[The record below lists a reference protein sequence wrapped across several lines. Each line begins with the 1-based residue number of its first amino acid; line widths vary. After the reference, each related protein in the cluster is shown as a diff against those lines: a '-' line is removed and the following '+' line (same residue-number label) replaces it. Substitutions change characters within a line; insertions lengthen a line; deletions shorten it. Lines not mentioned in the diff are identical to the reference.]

1 MANAKRQ
8 ISTYTTYVA
17 GPPEKTFPLL
27 CPEQECDW
35 IEGWP
40 EKRKHIYTDSGFA
53 ELDCIFT
60 ATVFDRL
67 GPETWCCS
75 RYEPSKAI
83 DYLRMSPHTVI
94 RLELRLEPAG
104 PGTHITAKLVFSA
117 LDKKGEEFLET
128 CHHDTCEQHFKPCFI
143 MLDHFLRTGKML
155 PMAEALAR
163 AG

>member
-1 MANAKRQ
+1 MTNIKRL
-8 ISTYTTYVA
+8 ISSYSSYVA

-27 CPEQECDW
+27 CPERECEW
-35 IEGWP
+35 IEFWP
-40 EKRKHIYTDSGFA
+40 QQGKLLYTDSGFA
-53 ELDCIFT
+53 ELDCIFK
-60 ATVFDRL
+60 ATVFDHL

-128 CHHDTCEQHFKPCFI
+128 CNQGTCKEHFTPCFI

-155 PMAEALAR
+155 PAAEAR